1 MDNGPFIDGLPTK
14 NGDFPWL
21 LNNQMVNLKTNFNMF
36 IRLHSIGFVEL
47 PPMEK
52 VKKKAALAPSARI
65 ASASSGKRL
74 S

>member
-1 MDNGPFIDGLPTK
+1 M
-14 NGDFPWL
+14 
-21 LNNQMVNLKTNFNMF
+21 LNNQMVNLKTNFNMVF

>member
-1 MDNGPFIDGLPTK
+1 MAM
-14 NGDFPWL
+14 
-21 LNNQMVNLKTNFNMF
+21 LNNQMVNLKTNFNMVF

-52 VKKKAALAPSARI
+52 VKNKAALAPSARI